1 MIRKLAFRNLR
12 TDWFGTLAAIIGVAL
27 GTATVNVVLVLDN
40 STRRLESRA
49 WSTNPDLEVDLSRT
63 VALRGVLADGRPS
76 STEDAKEETHEDYQ
90 VMRSAIRLGSLS
102 AFMVGALIVFFTF
115 AVIVERRRKEIALLR
130 SLGATSRQ
138 VAGVLLLE
146 AAIIG
151 VAGAS
156 MGLLMSF
163 PMAVIA
169 AVGGITTTG
178 RSILTGLWFPFK
190 TMLVVSV
197 IGGSCALVGVLRPVL
212 QVLRLDVPATLR
224 PRFLDERAMAPRHQ
238 ASGITLAVLPFTA
251 MLYVL
256 IRPFFKELL
265 PSLAFLAFEAALV
278 GVMFIVVLVLVPEL
292 IRALGTGVGAL
303 LPRGPAAARLLILRR
318 VQFLGREIAWSISGL
333 MLVFGLL
340 LSLHIVTR
348 SLKIEVTDWAAS
360 AVRPYTFIYAKR
372 PYRVPLSLIPPL
384 PPNVARANFSNRTPW
399 PNAVLAVDRTELIE
413 LVAAT
418 GRQELVEI
426 AKRLG
431 PSNTIISSMMA
442 RRFGIDVGDQLE
454 VESRN
459 GKRAFKVVAV
469 SDDVGYVPH
478 VGPYRNSKTYALIDD
493 DAFSIIEPYTEPP
506 GATIALVDPD
516 VVDGRTPPWGRELWR
531 VDRVPDVHVAT
542 GVEFEQDRVRE
553 TDRDF
558 VIFDWILFLTTLLAG
573 IGIANNMVLSI
584 HGRRREIALYRVLG
598 MTAKQVRQMFVIE
611 GAFIGLMA
619 GPLAVLLGVPL
630 GYAALQAL
638 ELVSA
643 FDVRFDLPASYIVL
657 TICGATLIAVG
668 ASLYPAGR
676 ASTARS
682 AESIH
687 YE

>member
-348 SLKIEVTDWAAS
+348 SLRIEVTDWAAS

-372 PYRVPLSLIPPL
+372 PYRVPLSLIPPSRI
-384 PPNVARANFSNRTPW
+384 RA
-399 PNAVLAVDRTELIE
+399 
-413 LVAAT
+413 
-418 GRQELVEI
+418 
-426 AKRLG
+426 
-431 PSNTIISSMMA
+431 M
-442 RRFGIDVGDQLE
+442 
-454 VESRN
+454 
-459 GKRAFKVVAV
+459 
-469 SDDVGYVPH
+469 
-478 VGPYRNSKTYALIDD
+478 
-493 DAFSIIEPYTEPP
+493 
-506 GATIALVDPD
+506 
-516 VVDGRTPPWGRELWR
+516 WG
-531 VDRVPDVHVAT
+531 
-542 GVEFEQDRVRE
+542 
-553 TDRDF
+553 
-558 VIFDWILFLTTLLAG
+558 
-573 IGIANNMVLSI
+573 
-584 HGRRREIALYRVLG
+584 
-598 MTAKQVRQMFVIE
+598 
-611 GAFIGLMA
+611 
-619 GPLAVLLGVPL
+619 
-630 GYAALQAL
+630 
-638 ELVSA
+638 
-643 FDVRFDLPASYIVL
+643 
-657 TICGATLIAVG
+657 
-668 ASLYPAGR
+668 
-676 ASTARS
+676 
-682 AESIH
+682 
-687 YE
+687 